1 MRYQFIVFA
10 FVSAIIFNFFI
21 VFLLLQRGGDQPP
34 NLHPPKSV
42 FFLYSHY
49 LSAEKYVD
57 FVRRNQILITLD
69 FVNISTVFII
79 IITCM
84 CNNTNCFST
93 ATNFEIKDPD
103 RPVGEVIIKM
113 TLVQVCF
120 RKRDVNIFEST
131 SSKTTSCLPLDDVN
145 HQSLT
150 GFNFRT
156 LATRPLRKPVANFSF
171 CWDHSSLFL
180 CSFQNQSMTV
190 ISGRSGTQRTQ
201 NSKHH
206 EVCQ

>member
-1 MRYQFIVFA
+1 
-10 FVSAIIFNFFI
+10 
-21 VFLLLQRGGDQPP
+21 
-34 NLHPPKSV
+34 
-42 FFLYSHY
+42 
-49 LSAEKYVD
+49 
-57 FVRRNQILITLD
+57 
-69 FVNISTVFII
+69 
-79 IITCM
+79 M

-93 ATNFEIKDPD
+93 ATDFEIKDPD

-150 GFNFRT
+150 GFSFRT

-171 CWDHSSLFL
+171 CWDYSSLFL
-180 CSFQNQSMTV
+180 CSFQN
-190 ISGRSGTQRTQ
+190 
-201 NSKHH
+201 
-206 EVCQ
+206 